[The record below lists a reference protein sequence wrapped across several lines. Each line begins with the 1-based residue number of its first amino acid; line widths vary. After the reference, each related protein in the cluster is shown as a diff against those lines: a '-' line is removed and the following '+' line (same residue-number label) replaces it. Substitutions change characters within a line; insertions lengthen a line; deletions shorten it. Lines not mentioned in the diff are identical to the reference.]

1 MAGALNPANFMFIL
15 LQEVATIK
23 ALAWLRRSKKTIFCR
38 TRHLVAN
45 FCFNL
50 ILISSPYSERDYDG
64 QRGSSRNSPP
74 TPVTPPSKF
83 PASDSTT
90 DYTKAASSS
99 TFKSDRIR
107 PRSSDSAGAIVSGG
121 PGIDSAEA
129 AAEARAKFQL
139 HEYRRGEPPD
149 QPGRPRSPRSP
160 ATRSSGM

>member
-1 MAGALNPANFMFIL
+1 MDVHFVKVKTLYVRKFL
-15 LQEVATIK
+15 L
-23 ALAWLRRSKKTIFCR
+23 L
-38 TRHLVAN
+38 
-45 FCFNL
+45 L
-50 ILISSPYSERDYDG
+50 ILNYISFTSRHTPASHHGGNDRHSERDYDG